1 MKRVLL
7 SMIMGVFIL
16 GAAFAAAPA
25 VRYTFSDVDF
35 VDASGTVVAT
45 GTIQAGVKATK
56 RSQVIN
62 CGYYTDPNDKFA
74 GEFEA
79 INPNVNLDSASE
91 VRSYCESNF
100 QNRQVLPK

>member
-7 SMIMGVFIL
+7 SGILGVFIL
-16 GAAFAAAPA
+16 GSAFAATG
-25 VRYTFSDVDF
+25 VKYTFTDVDF

-45 GTIQAGVKATK
+45 GTIQAGVKTTRK
-56 RSQVIN
+56 SQVIN
-62 CGYYTDPNDKFA
+62 CGYYTDPNDRFA

-79 INPNVNLDSASE
+79 INPSVNLDSASA